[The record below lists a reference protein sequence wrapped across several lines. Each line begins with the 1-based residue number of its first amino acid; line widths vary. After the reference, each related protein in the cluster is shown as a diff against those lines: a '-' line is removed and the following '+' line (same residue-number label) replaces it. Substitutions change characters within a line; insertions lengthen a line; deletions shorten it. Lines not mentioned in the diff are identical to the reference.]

1 MERLNRNV
9 AEKIKKE
16 VREYPV
22 RVLQFGEGNFLRG
35 FVDAMLDIAN
45 EKGLFCGSV
54 AVVKPIAAGSL
65 AAFREQEGV
74 YTLSLRGRENGE
86 TRVENR
92 IITCISDS
100 VDVVEEYERYA
111 AYAACSTLRFVVSNT
126 TEAGIVFEEGDKLTD
141 APPKTYPAKLTKLLY
156 ERFCFFGG
164 AADKGLIVIPC
175 ELIEENGSTLK
186 QCVKQYAAL
195 WKLDAAFVN
204 WVDESCV
211 FCSTLVDRIV
221 TGYPKDEATSLWND
235 FGYED
240 RLLDTGELFAL
251 WVIESEK
258 EIRGELPLDKAGLPV
273 IFTENQ
279 KPYRERKVRILNGA
293 HTSFV
298 LASYL
303 AGNDYVGQSMQ
314 DETVRGFMTDTL
326 FSEIIPTLSLPRED
340 CEAFAKAVMERFENP
355 FIKHAL
361 LDISLNSV
369 SKWKARCKA
378 SLTGYVERFGC
389 LPKHLVFS
397 LAALFCFYSSETE
410 KEGVLLGTR
419 GADTYPIRDNAEVLA
434 FFKEYSKKPTETFVR
449 AALER
454 TDFWGEDLTGCAGL
468 TEAVCGYVRQIRG
481 EGMRRALE
489 TVNAQ
494 EA

>member
-1 MERLNRNV
+1 MERLNRNTA
-9 AEKIKKE
+9 AERRE

-22 RVLQFGEGNFLRG
+22 KVLQFGEGNFLRG
-35 FVDAMLDIAN
+35 FVDAMIDIAN

-54 AVVKPIAAGSL
+54 AIVKPIAAGSL
-65 AAFREQEGV
+65 AAFQEQDGV
-74 YTLSLRGRENGE
+74 YTLSLRGKENGE
-86 TRVENR
+86 TKVENR
-92 IITCISDS
+92 IITCVSDAM
-100 VDVVEEYERYA
+100 DVVTEYEKYA
-111 AYAACSTLRFVVSNT
+111 AYTTCDTLRFVVSNT
-126 TEAGIVFEEGDKLTD
+126 TEAGIVYEENDKLTD
-141 APPKTYPAKLTKLLY
+141 APPKTYPAKLTKFLY
-156 ERFCFFGG
+156 ERFCYFHG
-164 AADKGLIVIPC
+164 AADKGLIIIPC
-175 ELIEENGSTLK
+175 ELIENNGGTLK
-186 QCVKQYAAL
+186 QCVKQYGAL
-195 WKLDAAFVN
+195 WKLGADFEN
-204 WVDESCV
+204 WLDESCI

-258 EIRGELPLDKAGLPV
+258 DIREELPLDKAGLPV
-273 IFTENQ
+273 IFTDNQ

-314 DETVRGFMTDTL
+314 DETVRKFMMDTL
-326 FSEIIPTLSLPRED
+326 FEEIIPTLSLPKEE
-340 CEAFAKAVMERFENP
+340 CEAFAKAVIERFENP

-378 SLTGYVERFGC
+378 SLAGYVERFGS

-397 LAALFCFYSSETE
+397 LAALFLFYSSE
-410 KEGVLLGTR
+410 KEEDSALLGIR
-419 GADTYPIRDNAEVLA
+419 GADTYRIRDNAEVLA
-434 FFKEYSKKPTETFVR
+434 FFKEHCGRPVDEFVR
-449 AALER
+449 EALANA
-454 TDFWGEDLTGCAGL
+454 DFWGEDMTAYAGL
-468 TEAVCGYVRQIRG
+468 TEAVCGYMKQIH
-481 EGMRRALE
+481 ESGMRAALE
-489 TVNAQ
+489 VINA
-494 EA
+494 